1 MLKNQ
6 NKMDS
11 FKAIVWDE
19 FEKNGITKENISTYF
34 KRTPMMTVYATVYDD
49 KRYSLTFPLV
59 MIHMPEDYQRRIIIM
74 TCMDCIDKM
83 YRTNNTL
90 MDMCIKDR
98 KSGRFVDMH
107 DTYLECALRPYEVL
121 NEEAEN
127 TVMKNL
133 SSKAKG
139 LMNEYGFTVVF
150 VSNPSWKGNIV
161 NKMFRTIIVSAQ
173 DYEFKL
179 ESLESLTT
187 RTNELIKDVL
197 SNREDWMDDETIVP

>member
-1 MLKNQ
+1 MLKDQ

-34 KRTPMMTVYATVYDD
+34 KRTPMMTVCATVYDD

-59 MIHMPEDYQRRIIIM
+59 MIHMPEDYQRRVIIM
-74 TCMDCIDKM
+74 TCMNCIDKM

-90 MDMCIKDR
+90 TDMCIKDR

-121 NEEAEN
+121 SEEAEN
-127 TVMKNL
+127 TVIKNL
-133 SSKAKG
+133 SDKAKG
-139 LMNEYGFTVVF
+139 LINRYGFTVVF

-161 NKMFRTIIVSAQ
+161 SKIFRTIIVSAQ

-179 ESLESLTT
+179 ESLESLTK

-197 SNREDWMDDETIVP
+197 SNREDWMNDETIVP